1 MIQNRKVLHDL
12 IDKIDDYDSKL
23 VYDFLIRL
31 IKKEKQ
37 SSLTEYL
44 NATCDYVDEEEQNQI
59 SKILSETNDMEE
71 GREIDIELFLQGK
84 I

>member
-1 MIQNRKVLHDL
+1 MIKNREVLHEL
-12 IDKIDDYDSKL
+12 VDKIDDYDSKL
-23 VYDFLIRL
+23 VYDFLVRL

-37 SSLTEYL
+37 VSLTEYL
-44 NATCDYVDEEEQNQI
+44 NENCDYVDEKEQKEL
-59 SKILSETNDMEE
+59 SRILSETKDLEE